1 MAKLAELTVWP
12 SCLRATPVS
21 VPVYGGRSQPTK
33 GDSIEH
39 HNVTT
44 FMMMIMVTMMVS
56 TSTLINDGG

>member
-1 MAKLAELTVWP
+1 MAKLAELTVRP
-12 SCLRATPVS
+12 SGLRATPVS

-33 GDSIEH
+33 GDSIEY

-44 FMMMIMVTMMVS
+44 FMMIMVTMMVT